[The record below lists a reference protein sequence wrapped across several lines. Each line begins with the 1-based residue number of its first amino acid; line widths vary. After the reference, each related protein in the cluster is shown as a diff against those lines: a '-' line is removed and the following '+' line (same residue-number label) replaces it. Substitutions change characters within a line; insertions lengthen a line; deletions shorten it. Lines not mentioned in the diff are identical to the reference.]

1 MSKIQSKAQ
10 QNMKSVIQRIATG
23 PELSKNISREEAKQS
38 MLDILN
44 GEIDQVQSAIFLI
57 ALRMKRE
64 TMDENLGV
72 HDAIIETTSSVRVS
86 CKNLINIADPYD
98 GFSRNLPSSLF
109 LLPVLAELGFPSFSH
124 GVFSVGPKYGCTH
137 HQSLK
142 DLGYN
147 THNSLD
153 EIAERL
159 ENKNIGWAYADQ
171 SIFNPKLFSLMNL
184 RKKIIKRPVITT
196 VEVLVKP
203 VESKHDEFF
212 TGFVHKPYPPIYLEL
227 SRNAKFDSASVIRG
241 TEGGIIP
248 SLRQTGKIHFYDKP
262 NDEDSFFDVKPSELG
277 INDSARAVDIPKEI
291 TRKDL
296 DDKIESKVEASAI
309 SSATI
314 KSGINALSGIDG
326 PMKSCIHLGATII
339 LKRIT
344 GNDLNSCSSE
354 VLKVINNGSALKRMK
369 L

>member
-1 MSKIQSKAQ
+1 MNKDQTIAQ

-38 MLDILN
+38 MLDILH
-44 GEIDQVQSAIFLI
+44 GEIDPVQSAIFLI

-72 HDAIIETTSSVRVS
+72 HDAIIETTDSITITAQ
-86 CKNLINIADPYD
+86 NLINIADPYD

-109 LLPVLAELGFPSFSH
+109 LLPIIAELGFPVISH

-137 HQSLK
+137 NQTLK
-142 DLGYN
+142 EIGYK
-147 THNSLD
+147 TENSLD

-159 ENKNIGWAYADQ
+159 ENNQIGWAYADQ
-171 SIFNPKLFSLMNL
+171 SIFNPELFSLMNL

-203 VESKHDEFF
+203 VRSKHDTFF

-227 SRNAKFDSASVIRG
+227 SRNARFESAAVIRG
-241 TEGGIIP
+241 TEGGVIP
-248 SLRQTGKIHFYDKP
+248 SLRQTGKIHFYNKSAD
-262 NDEDSFFDVKPSELG
+262 NDSFFDVRPSDLK
-277 INDSARAVDIPKEI
+277 INDSARAVDIPEDI
-291 TRKDL
+291 TRIKTN
-296 DDKIESKVEASAI
+296 DKIESKVESSAI
-309 SSATI
+309 AKAAM
-314 KSGINALSGIDG
+314 KSGLDALSGKDG
-326 PMKSCIHLGATII
+326 QMKSCIHLGAAII
-339 LKRIT
+339 LKHIT
-344 GNDLNSCSSE
+344 GNDIKDCSKE
-354 VLKVINNGSALKRMK
+354 VLKVIDSGSALKRIK

>member
-1 MSKIQSKAQ
+1 MNKVQTKAQ

-23 PELSKNISREEAKQS
+23 PELSKNISRDEAKQS

-44 GEIDQVQSAIFLI
+44 GEIDPVQSAIFLI

-72 HDAIIETTSSVRVS
+72 HDAIIETTNTIKISTD
-86 CKNLINIADPYD
+86 NLINIADPYD

-109 LLPVLAELGFPSFSH
+109 LLPVIAELGFPIISH

-137 HQSLK
+137 NQSLK
-142 DLGYN
+142 EIGYDSES
-147 THNSLD
+147 SLD
-153 EIAERL
+153 KIAERL
-159 ENKNIGWAYADQ
+159 ENNKIGWAYADQ
-171 SIFNPKLFSLMNL
+171 SVFNPKLFSLMNL

-203 VESKHDEFF
+203 ISSKYDEFF

-227 SRNAKFDSASVIRG
+227 SRNAKFSSATVIRG

-248 SLRQTGKIHFYDKP
+248 SLRQTGKVHFYDTP
-262 NDEDSFFDVKPSELG
+262 DSDDSFFDVKPSELG
-277 INDSARAVDIPKEI
+277 INDASRAVDIPKDI
-291 TRKDL
+291 TRIETN
-296 DDKIESKVEASAI
+296 DKIESKVEATAI
-309 SSATI
+309 ARETV
-314 KSGINALSGIDG
+314 KAGLDALSGNDG
-326 PMKSCIHLGATII
+326 PMKSCIHLGASII

-344 GNDLNSCSSE
+344 GNDLKDCSKE
-354 VLKVINNGSALKRMK
+354 VLNVINNGSALKRMK

>member
-1 MSKIQSKAQ
+1 MNKDQTIAQ

-44 GEIDQVQSAIFLI
+44 GEIDPVQSAIFLI

-72 HDAIIETTSSVRVS
+72 HDAIIETTDSISI
-86 CKNLINIADPYD
+86 KADNLINIADPYD

-109 LLPVLAELGFPSFSH
+109 LLPVIAELGFPIISH

-137 HQSLK
+137 NQTLK
-142 DLGYN
+142 EIEYN
-147 THNSLD
+147 TGNSLD

-159 ENKNIGWAYADQ
+159 ENNKIGWAYADQ

-203 VESKHDEFF
+203 VCSKHDTFF

-227 SRNAKFDSASVIRG
+227 SRNAKFESAAVIRG

-248 SLRQTGKIHFYDKP
+248 SLRQTGKVHFYNKATD
-262 NDEDSFFDVKPSELG
+262 NDSFFDIKPSELE
-277 INDSARAVDIPKEI
+277 INDSARAVDIPEDI
-291 TRKDL
+291 TRIKTN
-296 DDKIESKVEASAI
+296 DKIESKVEASAI
-309 SSATI
+309 AKATI
-314 KSGINALSGIDG
+314 KSGLDALSGKNG
-326 PMKSCIHLGATII
+326 QMKSCIHLGATIM
-339 LKRIT
+339 LKHIT
-344 GNDLNSCSSE
+344 GNNINDCSKE
-354 VLKVINNGSALKRMK
+354 VLKVIDSGSALKRLK
-369 L
+369 A